1 MMKSIISIISYLGLI
16 RPENQIKNLI
26 LFIPIF
32 FSGELG
38 FQSQNFFDVVKLFVL
53 FIASTSSVYLLN
65 DYFDYEDD
73 IVNPRKINRTSSIKK
88 VSRKS
93 LLKISFGFIFVYLIL
108 FYFIDLD
115 QFSKSLSFFYLILF
129 IAYSAFLK
137 QIPFLEMII
146 IPLGYLLRLYSADYL
161 DPNRTYILI
170 YLVMFCAVFF
180 TILLKRYSELQFSS
194 SYRSV
199 LKYYDS
205 NFLKLLI
212 YINFLVAIAGH
223 SIYTLSPLIFSKYG
237 YWGILSNIIVF
248 IFLTRCLFACLV
260 TRNFEDPMKY
270 FVSDKISMI
279 LTIIYFG
286 LFVVNIY

>member
-1 MMKSIISIISYLGLI
+1 MKNIIGVISYLGLI

-32 FSGELG
+32 YSGELD

-53 FIASTSSVYLLN
+53 FIACTSSVYLLN
-65 DYFDYEDD
+65 DYFDYEND
-73 IVNPRKINRTSSIKK
+73 IINPRKINRTSSRKK

-93 LLKISFGFIFVYLIL
+93 LLRISFGFIFIYLIL
-108 FYFIDLD
+108 FYFINLD
-115 QFSKSLSFFYLILF
+115 QFSKSLSFFYLVLF

-137 QIPFLEMII
+137 HIPLLEMLI

-161 DPNRTYILI
+161 DPSQSTILI
-170 YLVMFCAVFF
+170 YVIMFCAVFF
-180 TILLKRYSELQFSS
+180 TILLKRYSELQFSL

-199 LKYYDS
+199 LKYYDT
-205 NFLKLLI
+205 NFLKWLM
-212 YINFLVAIAGH
+212 YINFLVAITGH
-223 SIYTLSPLIFSKYG
+223 SIYTLTPLIFSKYG

-248 IFLTRCLFACLV
+248 IFLTRCLVACLV
-260 TRNFEDPMKY
+260 TRDFEDPMKY

-279 LTIIYFG
+279 LTAIYFG
-286 LFVVNIY
+286 LFMVNIY